1 MNVNG
6 SDPFPTASLPLE
18 AWLSAWK
25 AQVETNLESA
35 LPPGD
40 TRPAVVHEAMRY
52 AALNGGKRLRAILCL
67 EICRLFGASPRRA
80 LLPAGALEIFHA
92 STLVHDDLPCM
103 DDDDLRRGKPAT
115 HIQYGEANALLAGN
129 ALLTLAM
136 DWMARTAVP
145 PPHPP
150 GILVMELARAGGS
163 EGVIGGQIEDLAAE
177 SLPPDEERLLYIH
190 QEKTARL
197 ISCAC
202 RVGALCAGACAS
214 HVDRIGQ
221 YGLHLGQA
229 FQYLDDILD
238 ATQTTEQL
246 GKPAGSDEENGK
258 LTSVTAWGLEGS
270 QERAAEETRKALDLL
285 DALDR
290 DTMRLRELT
299 LWMLKR
305 EG

>member
-6 SDPFPTASLPLE
+6 PDSFPDPALPLAE
-18 AWLSAWK
+18 WLPAWK
-25 AQVETNLESA
+25 QQIECAMGEA
-35 LPPGD
+35 LPAAD
-40 TRPAVVHEAMRY
+40 TRPPVVHEAMRY

-67 EICRLFGASPRRA
+67 EVCRVFGASPKRA
-80 LLPAGALEIFHA
+80 LLPASALEIFHA

-103 DDDDLRRGKPAT
+103 DDDELRRGKPST
-115 HIQYGEANALLAGN
+115 HIQFGEANALLAGN

-136 DWMARTAVP
+136 DWMARTPVP
-145 PPHPP
+145 LPHPP
-150 GILVMELARAGGS
+150 GMLVMELARAGGS

-177 SLPPDEERLLYIH
+177 SLPPDEDRLLYIH

-202 RVGALCAGACAS
+202 RVGAICAGACS
-214 HVDRIGQ
+214 SKLDRIGR

-238 ATQTTEQL
+238 ATQTTELL
-246 GKPAGSDEENGK
+246 GKPAGSDEENEK

-270 QERAAEETRKALDLL
+270 RQRASAETEQALDLL
-285 DALDR
+285 EQLDL
-290 DTMRLRELT
+290 DTSRLRELT
-299 LWMLKR
+299 EWMLKR
-305 EG
+305 QV